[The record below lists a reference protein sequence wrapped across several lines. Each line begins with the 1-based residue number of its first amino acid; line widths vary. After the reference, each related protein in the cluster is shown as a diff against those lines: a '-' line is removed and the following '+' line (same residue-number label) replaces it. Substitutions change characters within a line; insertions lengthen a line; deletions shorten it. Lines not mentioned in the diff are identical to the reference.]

1 MNHDNLI
8 KIKYINKQKKQSVHV
23 DASFNTGLIII
34 KNINHIHKLEKIKV
48 QEKLHYVIVI
58 RQKLNDILL
67 EHLVKNYKFIDMH
80 LTEENLCDEKNINYK
95 KLIINYYFKNIN

>member
-1 MNHDNLI
+1 MDNKFK
-8 KIKYINKQKKQSVHV
+8 KIKYINKQKKHSVHI

-58 RQKLNDILL
+58 TQKLNDILL

-80 LTEENLCDEKNINYK
+80 LTEENLCDEIIINYK
-95 KLIINYYFKNIN
+95 KLIIHDYFKNIN